1 MIDVLDE
8 PDDVAVVYLDD
19 IVLFGDDPDKLWEAA
34 VKVIYNFI
42 TAGFMLNIKK
52 QSF

>member
-1 MIDVLDE
+1 MIDVLDK

-34 VKVIYNFI
+34 AKVIYKLT
-42 TAGFMLNIKK
+42 TAGLC
-52 QSF
+52 